1 MEINAQNKATPVK
14 IALAEASRATGADF
28 GFLLATAKRE
38 SALNPMA
45 EAKTSS
51 ATGLFQFL
59 DQSWLLTLKRHGAK
73 HGFGNYSSMIETNSE
88 GRAFVSDPMMRA
100 NILNLRYN
108 PKISALMAA
117 EFAKDNAAYIRART
131 GIEPQTG
138 DLYAAHF
145 LGAGGAAELINAAM
159 DTPNIKAASLFP
171 AAASANRNVFYR
183 DGRALSASEVL
194 EGLRATTKGI
204 DSSTGFEIPEGP
216 KEDINPALMMA
227 QIEASWN
234 NSLVN
239 MLLGNSDQQNSFQPQ
254 LLGQIAQAQQA
265 YSQTEAMQF
274 ATEAMNSPSIAQA
287 LSPITEDETKPKAL
301 RGRLLSD

>member
-1 MEINAQNKATPVK
+1 MEINSQTKAIPIK
-14 IALAEASRATGADF
+14 LALAEASRATGADF

-38 SALNPMA
+38 SSLNPMA

-73 HGFGNYSSMIETNSE
+73 HGFSNLASQIETNSD
-88 GRAFVSDPMMRA
+88 GRAFVSDPILR
-100 NILNLRYN
+100 NSILNLRYN
-108 PKISALMAA
+108 PKVSALMAA
-117 EFAKDNAAYIRART
+117 EFAKDNADFIRAKT

-145 LGAGGAAELINAAM
+145 LGAGGAAELIQAASN
-159 DTPNIKAASLFP
+159 TPNAKAAALFP
-171 AAASANRNVFYR
+171 SAAAANRNVFYR
-183 DGRALSASEVL
+183 DGRALSAAEVL
-194 EGLRATTKGI
+194 EGLRATTKN
-204 DSSTGFEIPEGP
+204 SEASMPENITP
-216 KEDINPALMMA
+216 QEEATPALMMA

-239 MLLGNSDQQNSFQPQ
+239 MLLGGGVGQNMSIQPSM
-254 LLGQIAQAQQA
+254 LGQLAQAKQA
-265 YSQTEAMQF
+265 YSQTEAMQI
-274 ATEAMNSPSIAQA
+274 ASDALNAPTIAQA
-287 LSPITEDETKPKAL
+287 LSPISETDEKPKGL